1 MTTVN
6 YRHRNALQLKNGSR
20 EKDGMCAPLNR
31 LAFSARPPPTRAN
44 NRPDPAKNPLVGPPP
59 PALTRCSCC
68 ANRLQL
74 SWFIVEVGGRAAKGR
89 PSRYRTRSAALTTVD
104 GSARQRLLSAMAGGA
119 FSPRNHLDLAP
130 VDFDSLPRSTC
141 LLFGDLHLEC
151 TRIGAFAYLLPGICQ
166 AWRSTVIRSSAISYA
181 ISLECNSTRLI

>member
-1 MTTVN
+1 MSDSAQERCFRTCSPCILDCTVTTVN
-6 YRHRNALQLKNGSR
+6 YRQRDALQLKNGSR
-20 EKDGMCAPLNR
+20 AKDAMSAPLNR

-74 SWFIVEVGGRAAKGR
+74 SWFIVEVGGRAAKGQ

-130 VDFDSLPRSTC
+130 WTLT
-141 LLFGDLHLEC
+141 LFPVQPAC
-151 TRIGAFAYLLPGICQ
+151 
-166 AWRSTVIRSSAISYA
+166 SSATCTSSA
-181 ISLECNSTRLI
+181 RASVPLHT